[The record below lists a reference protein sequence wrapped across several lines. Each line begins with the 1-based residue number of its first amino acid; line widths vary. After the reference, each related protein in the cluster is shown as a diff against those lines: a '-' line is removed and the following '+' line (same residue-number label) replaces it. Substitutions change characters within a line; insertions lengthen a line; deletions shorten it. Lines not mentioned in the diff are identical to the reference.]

1 MKDDM
6 DEPKETKSSESKGKN
21 TVYFVAKSILVLIIF
36 ALIALVYLEVNN
48 QVKKI
53 AEMHEQNQNILK

>member
-1 MKDDM
+1 MPQRMKDDN
-6 DEPKETKSSESKGKN
+6 DEPKEINSSGSKGKN
-21 TVYFVAKSILVLIIF
+21 TVYLVAKTILVLIIF

-53 AEMHEQNQNILK
+53 AEMHE

>member
-1 MKDDM
+1 MKDDN
-6 DEPKETKSSESKGKN
+6 DEPKETNSSGSKGKN
-21 TVYFVAKSILVLIIF
+21 TVYFVAKTILVLIIF

-53 AEMHEQNQNILK
+53 AEMHE